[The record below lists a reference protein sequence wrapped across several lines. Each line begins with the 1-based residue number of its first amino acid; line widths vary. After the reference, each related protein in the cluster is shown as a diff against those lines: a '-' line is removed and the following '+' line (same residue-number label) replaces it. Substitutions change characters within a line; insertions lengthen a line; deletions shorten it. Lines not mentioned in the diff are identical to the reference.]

1 MRTCSPI
8 SSDARSSL
16 YRPCAP
22 EEGGSLQ
29 GPMAAHWSGVI
40 ASSSASLAITSSYL
54 ALALISS
61 LACFCLSRSIPRA
74 SRLTPWSPS
83 RSRSDAGTAQGHRQ
97 AWPSADT
104 CLGQQPMEAR
114 PQGHVQSR
122 AMSGSISR
130 THCCRSAPT
139 ATAYRS
145 SPQIRR
151 LLWWLREAC
160 PRSWWTSEGT
170 GHCRADP
177 PR

>member
-74 SRLTPWSPS
+74 SRLMPWSPS

-114 PQGHVQSR
+114 PCAEQGHVGFDLVD
-122 AMSGSISR
+122 ALLSISSDKDSSVEPPSN
-130 THCCRSAPT
+130 TSPALVASRSLPEIMVDVGGN
-139 ATAYRS
+139 RPLS
-145 SPQIRR
+145 
-151 LLWWLREAC
+151 
-160 PRSWWTSEGT
+160 G
-170 GHCRADP
+170 
-177 PR
+177 